1 MYIVVVVVAHA
12 DSIRGVGFLPSFICV
27 SVCFLHDI
35 SKTDAARITK
45 LDIEM
50 YHDESG
56 KTTHFGFRRSQV
68 RKKHCR
74 HGSLHSSECWLRLV
88 VIIIIIN
95 YDLKYYRD

>member
-68 RKKHCR
+68 RKNIAGMGLCTPVSA
-74 HGSLHSSECWLRLV
+74 GFVWLLLLLLLT
-88 VIIIIIN
+88 VI
-95 YDLKYYRD
+95 